1 MDRRVCPR
9 EVSPGLLLKAKR
21 GPPWVLGAGAAG
33 ERGPPFGTRVT
44 LPWHLYHQNCLPS
57 SDVTV
62 PLFSEMALAGVSLSG
77 HYLGFCLE
85 WRVPNSDSYGS
96 LILAAPC
103 HVGRPF
109 FVSYPRQGRP
119 LGTAPGP
126 TGALERGG
134 HHKPIQP
141 RLVRVALG
149 SEPRRG
155 AAPLAGEV
163 PGGPPGDL
171 GGAPT
176 VKGRGMGSDHETL
189 RAEMKHSQ
197 TRVLGKEG
205 RLGDEQIHAET
216 RRSQAADRQG
226 RRAGVPVPEA
236 RWPPRPPRTDGR
248 GMWRARRAC
257 PVPLE
262 GVSVLGRGRGPG
274 SCEGRVGATGSHW
287 ETRTLRTRGARSS
300 SGTRSPAAPFT
311 AWDSARAAR
320 GSARAGSVRARAPD
334 GPAGPPAAPGPSP
347 AGGTSALV
355 PPPGPGAA
363 GSRGHSRA
371 CEPRPEPGRR
381 SRSTGPREG
390 GGGPGTAGAAWPS
403 WALLRRGRG
412 ARGAGL
418 EPPRRGLG
426 LDPAATRPPWRASP
440 RGPPAAA
447 PAPAAPR
454 EHPNRLED
462 A

>member
-1 MDRRVCPR
+1 
-9 EVSPGLLLKAKR
+9 
-21 GPPWVLGAGAAG
+21 
-33 ERGPPFGTRVT
+33 
-44 LPWHLYHQNCLPS
+44 
-57 SDVTV
+57 
-62 PLFSEMALAGVSLSG
+62 
-77 HYLGFCLE
+77 
-85 WRVPNSDSYGS
+85 
-96 LILAAPC
+96 
-103 HVGRPF
+103 
-109 FVSYPRQGRP
+109 
-119 LGTAPGP
+119 
-126 TGALERGG
+126 
-134 HHKPIQP
+134 
-141 RLVRVALG
+141 
-149 SEPRRG
+149 
-155 AAPLAGEV
+155 
-163 PGGPPGDL
+163 
-171 GGAPT
+171 
-176 VKGRGMGSDHETL
+176 MGSDHETL

-205 RLGDEQIHAET
+205 RLGDQQIHAET

-371 CEPRPEPGRR
+371 CEPPARAWKTLEVDGAPRRRRWPGHRGGR
-381 SRSTGPREG
+381 VAVVGGALPR
-390 GGGPGTAGAAWPS
+390 
-403 WALLRRGRG
+403 